1 MNCHVKVR
9 VDSFCNH
16 KRERLFFFNFYSI
29 IEVSK
34 SNWNRVVG
42 GRANKHCL
50 YCIQLIEHVRA
61 IVRGREKLSPAH
73 IHIAAHVTDQFTR
86 HVRILHQGTLVTYI
100 IQASPALQKTFK
112 QQHQHQ
118 ERNTSVPG
126 CSSRSLSKIYHDDFF
141 FFSFLCLFFLL
152 IYRSSVP
159 CIGSRHLEADSANEG
174 RRDYRYRKTALL

>member
-16 KRERLFFFNFYSI
+16 KRERLFFFKFLFNNWN
-29 IEVSK
+29 SK
-34 SNWNRVVG
+34 SNWNRVGG

-50 YCIQLIEHVRA
+50 YCIQLTEHVRA

-73 IHIAAHVTDQFTR
+73 VHIAAHVTDQFTR
-86 HVRILHQGTLVTYI
+86 HVRILHHRTLVTYI
-100 IQASPALQKTFK
+100 IQASPALQKTFI

-118 ERNTSVPG
+118 ERNTSVPD

-141 FFSFLCLFFLL
+141 FFLFCVFFFF
-152 IYRSSVP
+152 
-159 CIGSRHLEADSANEG
+159 
-174 RRDYRYRKTALL
+174 

>member
-1 MNCHVKVR
+1 M
-9 VDSFCNH
+9 
-16 KRERLFFFNFYSI
+16 
-29 IEVSK
+29 SK
-34 SNWNRVVG
+34 SNWNRVGG

-50 YCIQLIEHVRA
+50 YCIQLTEHVRA

-86 HVRILHQGTLVTYI
+86 HVRILHHRTLVTYI

-118 ERNTSVPG
+118 ERNTSVPD

-141 FFSFLCLFFLL
+141 FFLFCVFFFLL

-159 CIGSRHLEADSANEG
+159 CIGSRHLEPVSGNEG
-174 RRDYRYRKTALL
+174 RDYRYRKTALL

>member
-1 MNCHVKVR
+1 MNCRVKVR

-16 KRERLFFFNFYSI
+16 KRERLFFFQFLFNNWN
-29 IEVSK
+29 SK

-73 IHIAAHVTDQFTR
+73 IHSGSCYWSVYTSCKN
-86 HVRILHQGTLVTYI
+86 TLVTYI

-126 CSSRSLSKIYHDDFF
+126 CSSRSLSKIYHEDFF
-141 FFSFLCLFFLL
+141 FPFLCIFFLL

-159 CIGSRHLEADSANEG
+159 CIGSRHLEPVSANEG
-174 RRDYRYRKTALL
+174 RDYRYRKTALL